1 MVNIKQVFNASR
13 PLIMGV
19 VNVTPDS
26 FSDGGDFYQ
35 SNDAL
40 SQIDEMIT
48 QGVDIIDL
56 GAQSTR
62 PDYKE
67 VTPEE
72 EIRRLT
78 PILEALKSNNRAIV
92 SIDTY
97 FPQVAEWALNEGA
110 HIINDIKGGD
120 TKGMLEVIS
129 QHPKAGYIY
138 MHSRQW
144 EGHSLEEELK
154 GYQQEMEEKFK
165 EYQIDLDRV
174 CFDPGV
180 GWKSVED
187 HLALLKDAK
196 RYNPF
201 GKVCVLYGISRKRI
215 IGRLTGHE
223 KAKDRDVGSVTAS
236 LIAIQQG
243 ANIVRVH
250 NVGMMKDALN
260 VYEGIKW
267 S

>member
-1 MVNIKQVFNASR
+1 MVNIKQVFNTSR
-13 PLIMGV
+13 GLIMGV

-35 SNDAL
+35 SKDAL
-40 SQIDEMIT
+40 SQIDEMVA

-62 PDYKE
+62 PGYTE
-67 VTPEE
+67 VAPEE

-78 PILEALKSNNRAIV
+78 PILEALESDDRVIISV
-92 SIDTY
+92 DTY
-97 FPQVAEWALNEGA
+97 FPQVAEWALNKGA

-120 TKGMLEVIS
+120 MEGMLDVIANY
-129 QHPKAGYIY
+129 PKAGYIY

-154 GYQQEMEEKFK
+154 GYQQEMVQKFQK
-165 EYQIDLDRV
+165 YGISLDRV

-187 HLALLKDAK
+187 HLALLKDIK
-196 RYNPF
+196 RYNPV
-201 GKVCVLYGISRKRI
+201 GQVCVLYGVSRKRF

-223 KAKDRDVGSVTAS
+223 QAKDRDVGSITAS
-236 LIAIQQG
+236 LMAIQQG

-250 NVGMMKDALN
+250 NVRMMKDALN
-260 VYEGIKW
+260 IYEGIKN